1 MGMFGLIRYF
11 QWHLVSREIMKRL
24 CVPYNKLMFRIAGV
38 RFGKDMQIYNRF
50 YLVKKL
56 SATIMIGDHF
66 RFTSEG
72 GFNPLCR
79 NMRGMI
85 YADNNAEITIG
96 NNSGASSACIW
107 ARERITIG
115 NNVKIGGGT
124 IIMDHDA
131 HSLDYIER
139 RDCRNE
145 IASSRPIHIG
155 DDVLIGVQCIVLK
168 GVTIGSRSIIG
179 GGSIVTSSIPEDC
192 IAAGNPCKV
201 IRFINKKL

>member
-1 MGMFGLIRYF
+1 MNKLRYF
-11 QWHLVSREIMKRL
+11 FQWQLVSREIMKRF
-24 CVPYNKLMFRIAGV
+24 CIPYNRLLFRIAGV
-38 RFGKDMQIYNRF
+38 RFGSNMQVYNRL
-50 YLVKKL
+50 YLLRKL
-56 SATIMIGDHF
+56 SATITIGDNF

-79 NMRGMI
+79 NMKGMI
-85 YADNNAEITIG
+85 YADNNAIITIG

-131 HSLDYIER
+131 HSLNYIER
-139 RDCRNE
+139 RDGRNE
-145 IASSRPIHIG
+145 VAASRSINIG
-155 DDVLIGVQCIVLK
+155 DDVLIGAQCIVLK
-168 GVTIGSRSIIG
+168 GVTIGARSIVG
-179 GGSIVTSSIPEDC
+179 GGSVVTSSIPEDC

-201 IRFINKKL
+201 IRYINKNL